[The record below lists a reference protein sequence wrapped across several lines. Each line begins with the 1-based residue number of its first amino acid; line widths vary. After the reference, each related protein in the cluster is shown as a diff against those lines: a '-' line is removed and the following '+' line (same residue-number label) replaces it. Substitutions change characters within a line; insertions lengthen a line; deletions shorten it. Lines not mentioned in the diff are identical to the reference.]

1 VQDQQFADPSTI
13 FNVIFGA
20 ERFEYLIGQLRIAR
34 MSMGEYELTKDED
47 EEIQARRCTR
57 AAIKMA
63 AMLQTFVDGDKD
75 GFDKLC
81 RSQAQV
87 LKETAFGSIMLHT
100 LGHAYINFTRQQA
113 GNVVSSSIASLAQKK
128 HRLGTLCLAGRTVID
143 RARAASSGCDAIGGG
158 LTRRLHIAGLAGS
171 VYPLQRIRRDVHDD
185 AQVGDSRIQV
195 RCACDCSRSGA
206 IARTAGP
213 RRFASLLSAPHHCD
227 SALRLRF
234 GESAEAN

>member
-1 VQDQQFADPSTI
+1 MGVQDQQFADPSTI

-75 GFDKLC
+75 GFDKIC

-128 HRLGTLCLAGRTVID
+128 HRLGTLASSHCD
-143 RARAASSGCDAIGGG
+143 RSSARAASSGCDAIGGG
-158 LTRRLHIAGLAGS
+158 LHRWLHTTGLADS
-171 VYPLQRIRRDVHDD
+171 VYPRQLSHPQ
-185 AQVGDSRIQV
+185 G
-195 RCACDCSRSGA
+195 
-206 IARTAGP
+206 RT
-213 RRFASLLSAPHHCD
+213 
-227 SALRLRF
+227 
-234 GESAEAN
+234 